1 MTAAKRPAAPVA
13 RYPWDKLMLSPAEIS
28 AIKALPAA
36 AVAVINKVCGVGS
49 NPFTAG
55 GDDGRRATDFASG
68 KLWVGHTLR
77 DLREM
82 KLEEHRQRETGPH
95 AVPKGAPPGVV

>member
-1 MTAAKRPAAPVA
+1 MTAAKRPPAP
-13 RYPWDKLMLSPAEIS
+13 RYPWDPVMLTAADVS

-36 AVAVINKVCGVGS
+36 AVTVINKLCGVGL

-82 KLEEHRQRETGPH
+82 KMPEPRQRETGPH
-95 AVPKGAPPGVV
+95 AVPKGAPPPEST